1 MSIWLLLIVAIAVG
15 VGVLV
20 FRLTGGVP
28 APPPHVSAGG
38 QGRAADRPEPGDAEP
53 QPPLFPDERPGA
65 PEGYIR
71 VETSSTPW
79 SARLGGAMGLVIAIG
94 IGAITLALSVWG
106 LISLVARMV
115 SEATPPSG

>member
-1 MSIWLLLIVAIAVG
+1 MSIWLLLFVAIAVG

-20 FRLTGGVP
+20 FRITGAV
-28 APPPHVSAGG
+28 PPPPQHVPPGEGG
-38 QGRAADRPEPGDAEP
+38 QAAGRPETGSEP
-53 QPPLFPDERPGA
+53 QPPLFPDDRPGA

-71 VETSSTPW
+71 VETSPTPW

-115 SEATPPSG
+115 SGATPPSG

>member
-1 MSIWLLLIVAIAVG
+1 MLLIVAIAVG

-20 FRLTGGVP
+20 FRMTGGVP
-28 APPPHVSAGG
+28 PPPQHASSGERTQDAS
-38 QGRAADRPEPGDAEP
+38 RPETDLEP
-53 QPPLFPDERPGA
+53 EPALFPDDRAGA

-71 VETSSTPW
+71 VEASSTPW

-106 LISLVARMV
+106 LISLVVRMM
-115 SEATPPSG
+115 SNATPPSG

>member
-20 FRLTGGVP
+20 FRITGGVP
-28 APPPHVSAGG
+28 PPPRHASQEVG
-38 QGRAADRPEPGDAEP
+38 QAASWPGTGPEPQP
-53 QPPLFPDERPGA
+53 QPPLFPDDRPGP

-71 VETSSTPW
+71 VETSPTPW

-106 LISLVARMV
+106 LITLVARMV
-115 SEATPPSG
+115 SEAAPPSG